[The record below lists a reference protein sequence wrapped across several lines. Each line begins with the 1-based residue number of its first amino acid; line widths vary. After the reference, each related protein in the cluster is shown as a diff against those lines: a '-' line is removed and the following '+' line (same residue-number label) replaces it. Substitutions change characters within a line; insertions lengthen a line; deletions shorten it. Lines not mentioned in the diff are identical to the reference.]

1 MIVLFVEYSVTRWLY
16 CFFNIWSF
24 TTMKIG
30 LQSIKYMKKK
40 VHNFV
45 QYQIVT
51 QEIAKNL
58 KVRVWNLL
66 MAGPHWAAFQG
77 VRREILHYKPN
88 RYELQSPDHSH
99 EQDRTQVDLAYRTGD
114 SARKMRNYELVVQK
128 T

>member
-24 TTMKIG
+24 TTMKIC

-51 QEIAKNL
+51 QEIAKNFFKFCRL
-58 KVRVWNLL
+58 GKFCKSGHTVR
-66 MAGPHWAAFQG
+66 
-77 VRREILHYKPN
+77 LH
-88 RYELQSPDHSH
+88 
-99 EQDRTQVDLAYRTGD
+99 
-114 SARKMRNYELVVQK
+114 
-128 T
+128 